1 MTEAERS
8 PPSVRSSLA
17 KRNEKQIAKGGEDGE
32 ETIPMGVEMIAALKK
47 TFMRALPEEMQRL
60 IIALKNRSVY
70 LGSSPLTYKQ
80 DGLATEHNADFMKDE
95 AFMKSYNLGKNTG
108 SWRKSEIHWRAY
120 VACWAAN
127 KAKHLEGDFVE
138 CGVYRGGLARTVMH
152 YVDFKKL
159 PKKFYLLDTF
169 CGLVEECL
177 SDDEQKRGFRELG
190 RRYDDCY
197 EFVRDLFKEFGNVV
211 IIRRH
216 RIVPEFRLLE
226 AAPAAIG
233 RRPYAAYRKPAGD
246 LVRHA
251 EHPFLHHQ
259 GFRAALR
266 RDQRQDGARG
276 RARSLRPPAAA
287 QRPLVV
293 LEHVRRA
300 GRIFAE
306 PGGEE
311 PVNIIIPSFRDAR
324 QREPQMC
331 NCTSG
336 NLEIPG
342 SRLRLTFSDKRY
354 ALARGMAIKS
364 EASSTLDRARAS
376 GQLRPG

>member
-211 IIRRH
+211 IIRGT
-216 RIVPEFRLLE
+216 VPDTLPLVEARKVSYLSIDMNC
-226 AAPAAIG
+226 AAPEI
-233 RRPYAAYRKPAGD
+233 
-246 LVRHA
+246 
-251 EHPFLHHQ
+251 
-259 GFRAALR
+259 
-266 RDQRQDGARG
+266 
-276 RARSLRPPAAA
+276 AAA
-287 QRPLVV
+287 EFFWDKLVSGAVMVLDDYGWANHIAQKRSFDEFAFRKGVQVLPL
-293 LEHVRRA
+293 
-300 GRIFAE
+300 
-306 PGGEE
+306 P
-311 PVNIIIPSFRDAR
+311 
-324 QREPQMC
+324 
-331 NCTSG
+331 T
-336 NLEIPG
+336 
-342 SRLRLTFSDKRY
+342 
-354 ALARGMAIKS
+354 
-364 EASSTLDRARAS
+364 
-376 GQLRPG
+376 GQGLILKP